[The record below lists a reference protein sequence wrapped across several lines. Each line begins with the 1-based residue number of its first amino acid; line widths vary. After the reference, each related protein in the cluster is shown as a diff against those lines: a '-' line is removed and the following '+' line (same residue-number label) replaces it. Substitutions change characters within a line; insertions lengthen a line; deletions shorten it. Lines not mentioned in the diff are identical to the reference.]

1 MTITSNCNNFYY
13 MSSVMGIDEAGRGPV
28 LGPMVVAGV
37 VLDEQNA
44 QRLVALGLKDSKK
57 LSPKKRQYMF
67 ELIQDEALWVKAVV
81 VWPKEIDVSVKSH
94 GLNQLE
100 RDVFAEIINS
110 YEGTAKIIID
120 SPQTPAV
127 FTSMINQ
134 KLTSAR
140 DILCSFKAD
149 TLYPEVS
156 AASVVAKFTRDSII
170 EELKTEFGD
179 FGSGYPSDPKTRAF
193 LSNIK
198 ETPYFVRTSW
208 KTYSEL
214 SFL

>member
-1 MTITSNCNNFYY
+1 
-13 MSSVMGIDEAGRGPV
+13 MGIDEAGRGPV

-37 VLDEQNA
+37 VLNEQSS
-44 QRLVALGLKDSKK
+44 QKLVALGLKDSKK
-57 LSPKKRQYMF
+57 LSPKKRQIMF
-67 ELIQDEALWVKAVV
+67 ELIKTEALWTKAIVI
-81 VWPKEIDVSVKSH
+81 WPKEIDISVKSH

-100 RDVFAEIINS
+100 RDKFAEIINS
-110 YEGTAKIIID
+110 YQGTAKIIID

-127 FTSMINQ
+127 FTAMINE
-134 KLTSAR
+134 KLNSVR
-140 DILCSFKAD
+140 DVLCSFKAD

-193 LSNIK
+193 LSTMK
-198 ETPYFVRTSW
+198 GVPHFVRTSW

-214 SFL
+214 SLL

>member
-1 MTITSNCNNFYY
+1 MTITSNCNIFYC
-13 MSSVMGIDEAGRGPV
+13 MSVVMGIDEAGRGPV
-28 LGPMVVAGV
+28 LGPMVIAGV
-37 VLDEQNA
+37 ALDEQSS

-57 LSPKKRQYMF
+57 LSPKKRELMF
-67 ELIQDEALWVKAVV
+67 ELINKDALWIKTVV
-81 VWPKEIDVSVKSH
+81 VWPKEIDASVRSH

-100 RDVFAEIINS
+100 RDKFVEIINE
-110 YEGTAKIIID
+110 YQGTGKIIID

-127 FTSMINQ
+127 FTAMINE
-134 KLTSAR
+134 KLTCTR

-170 EELKTEFGD
+170 EELKLEFGD
-179 FGSGYPSDPKTRAF
+179 FGSGYPSDPKTRVF
-193 LSNIK
+193 LTNIK
-198 ETPYFVRTSW
+198 ETPHFVRTSW